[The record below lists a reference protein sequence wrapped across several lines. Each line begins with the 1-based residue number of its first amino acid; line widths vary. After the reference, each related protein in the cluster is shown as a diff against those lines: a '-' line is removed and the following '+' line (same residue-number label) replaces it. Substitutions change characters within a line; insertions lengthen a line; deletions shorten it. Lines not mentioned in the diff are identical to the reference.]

1 MTPRLVVGVDGRLP
15 SLRALAFAL
24 SEARLRGAVVDAVI
38 AWHEPY
44 TGPSLAPGVA
54 DPNVLAEAAAETL
67 DRALAD
73 VHADD
78 WCPSVE
84 RHVLRGRPGDVLV
97 RSSDEAALV
106 VVGSRGRSGI
116 TGVLLGSVAQQLVR
130 DALCPVVVVPST
142 PARRHAHAR
151 HGSAA
156 RS

>member
-15 SLRALAFAL
+15 SLRALTFAL

-73 VHADD
+73 VHASD
-78 WCPSVE
+78 WGPSVD
-84 RHVLRGRPGDVLV
+84 RHVVRGRPGDVLV
-97 RSSDEAALV
+97 QSSDEAALI

-130 DALCPVVVVPST
+130 DASCPVVVVPST
-142 PARRHAHAR
+142 SARRQHHVR
-151 HGSAA
+151 DGSATCP
-156 RS
+156 